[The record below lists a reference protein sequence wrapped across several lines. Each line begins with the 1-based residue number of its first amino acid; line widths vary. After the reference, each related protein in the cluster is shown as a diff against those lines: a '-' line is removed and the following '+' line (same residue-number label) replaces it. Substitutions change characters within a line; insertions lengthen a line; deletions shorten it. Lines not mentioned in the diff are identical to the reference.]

1 LNLSYFISKRINRA
15 DPNSFSA
22 TIHKVAIASIAIG
35 LAILILSFLIM
46 FGFKSTIREKIV
58 SFGAHLQITSYN
70 TTNSYETA
78 PVSTRSTFYQNID
91 SINFISHQQVFAYK
105 AGLLN
110 HDEEVYGFLMKGVG
124 ENFNVNQFEE
134 NMIEGRFISFAD
146 TASNEEIVV
155 SKKIANALQVKVDD
169 EVQAVFIQENIR
181 RRKLVVVGIYDT
193 GMEDFDD
200 KRIFG
205 SISLIQRLNGW
216 EDDMVGGFELFVD
229 DFDQLEY
236 YQEQIFNR
244 IGYDFYVRSVKDLYL
259 EIFDWLALINQNVYI
274 FLVIILFVASFNM
287 ISVLLILIMERTQM
301 IGTLKA
307 LGSTNKQIRDIFVS
321 NGLMLVFKGLL
332 WGNIIGVGFCALQYY
347 FQIIP
352 LDPENYYMSY
362 VPIEWD
368 LLSIFLLNLLTFI
381 IVAMV
386 LLLPA
391 LFISRISPVRSIR
404 FD

>member
-1 LNLSYFISKRINRA
+1 MNLSYFISKRINRA

-35 LAILILSFLIM
+35 LAILLLSFLIM

-78 PVSTRSTFYQNID
+78 PVSTTNSFYQNID
-91 SINFISHQQVFAYK
+91 SIDFISHQQVFAYK

-124 ENFNVNQFEE
+124 EGFNVDQFEE

-155 SKKIANALQVKVDD
+155 SKRIANALQVEVND

-205 SISLIQRLNGW
+205 NISLIQRLNGW

-229 DFDQLEY
+229 DFDQLDY

-244 IGYDFYVRSVKDLYL
+244 IGYDYYVRSVKDIYL